1 MNLPLIQSQGLKQY
15 VDFDSVPIT
24 SGVRLV
30 WCDSAT
36 SKEFTGVVAELSP
49 LLITMG
55 ISCPSGLS
63 VIHSIFKNEPLS
75 VILAR
80 AKWSMVV
87 SMFPQSIIRGQK
99 HV

>member
-1 MNLPLIQSQGLKQY
+1 MNMPVLSSPKLKQY
-15 VDFDSVPIT
+15 LDSDSVPIT

-36 SKEFTGVVAELSP
+36 KQEFTGLVSDLSH
-49 LLITMG
+49 LLVSMG
-55 ISCPSGLS
+55 LSCPSGLC
-63 VIHSIFKNEPLS
+63 VIHSVYKNEPLS
-75 VILAR
+75 VVLAR

-87 SMFPQSIIRGQK
+87 PLLPQSILWGQN

>member
-1 MNLPLIQSQGLKQY
+1 MNMPVLSSPKLKQY
-15 VDFDSVPIT
+15 VDSDSVPIT

-36 SKEFTGVVAELSP
+36 KQEFTGLVSELSH
-49 LLITMG
+49 LLVSMG
-55 ISCPSGLS
+55 LSCPSGLC
-63 VIHSIFKNEPLS
+63 VIHSVYKNEPLS
-75 VILAR
+75 VVLAR

-87 SMFPQSIIRGQK
+87 PLLPHSVIWSKK

>member
-1 MNLPLIQSQGLKQY
+1 MTMPVLPSPKLEQY
-15 VDFDSVPIT
+15 LDSDSVPIT

-36 SKEFTGVVAELSP
+36 KQEFTGLVAELSP

-63 VIHSIFKNEPLS
+63 VIHSIFKHEPLS
-75 VILAR
+75 VVLAR

-87 SMFPQSIIRGQK
+87 PMFPQSIIRGQK